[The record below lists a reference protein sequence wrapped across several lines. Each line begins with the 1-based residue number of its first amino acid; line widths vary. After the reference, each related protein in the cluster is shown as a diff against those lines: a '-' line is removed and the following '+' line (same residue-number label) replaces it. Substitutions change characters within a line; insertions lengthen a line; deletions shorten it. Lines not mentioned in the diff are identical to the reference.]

1 MFVLSLKSGTEEPTK
16 NSFDDYY
23 MPTIK
28 VKKFNVLT
36 DHKSFFDQPVKS
48 KHETSRRKLVETPG
62 NNDYATMME
71 PQCTLCLKLI
81 FRQIKRIRII

>member
-1 MFVLSLKSGTEEPTK
+1 MFRYINRLFVLSLKFGTEEPTK

-28 VKKFNVLT
+28 VKEFNVLT

-48 KHETSRRKLVETPG
+48 KHMKLVDA
-62 NNDYATMME
+62 N
-71 PQCTLCLKLI
+71 
-81 FRQIKRIRII
+81 